1 MHVDL
6 TQAPGEVSDFTCCE
20 LYECVQNLKKH
31 FSTFHVRILLKYM

>member
-20 LYECVQNLKKH
+20 VDDYVQILKKNI
-31 FSTFHVRILLKYM
+31 STNPSSYRPYQ